1 MSFKSFFVT
10 VDVVLCLVGK
20 ASVQPEKVS
29 INISKYLYLNFS
41 SFTYMKSVTQYTL
54 GFVPLNLLMG
64 FFSLVTELVN
74 WLTLLLLTISA
85 IFEFGISDI
94 SKSHILQTPMWEE

>member
-1 MSFKSFFVT
+1 
-10 VDVVLCLVGK
+10 
-20 ASVQPEKVS
+20 
-29 INISKYLYLNFS
+29 
-41 SFTYMKSVTQYTL
+41 MKSVTQYTL